1 MYSRLSSVHVR
12 SLYKLLYLNGYNVID
27 KIVGTQVWLL
37 RTNAAIG
44 VGMTASTSIKADH
57 LAG

>member
-12 SLYKLLYLNGYNVID
+12 GVYELLYVIGYNVID
-27 KIVGTQVWLL
+27 KIVGTQVGLQ

-44 VGMTASTSIKADH
+44 AGMTASTSTKADN

>member
-12 SLYKLLYLNGYNVID
+12 SLHELLYVIGYDVID

-44 VGMTASTSIKADH
+44 VGMTASTSTKADN